1 MATLGVNKAF
11 NGERIQFKSKLEV
24 NRITSGNYQSLKPPQ
39 VREMFSGLDWLKA
52 RVQLQAQIRVVA
64 HFEACE
70 A

>member
-39 VREMFSGLDWLKA
+39 VREMFRGLDWLKA
-52 RVQLQAQIRVVA
+52 RV
-64 HFEACE
+64 
-70 A
+70 